1 MRRLL
6 PFILSAAA
14 CAGPEL
20 PPPGGTPRA
29 DSAFAAVQAR
39 GAEVMGVDQQAAT
52 HVFEDLADGGRILF
66 TANDASDTS
75 AVRTIQAHLRAQATA
90 FAAGDFS
97 GPARVHGRA
106 VPGTDVMAA
115 RRRSMRYDASDRPDG
130 GELRIVAT
138 DPEALAAVRRFLQFQ
153 REDHRAAGHEGHGAA
168 MDHAAHMRAGP
179 MPGARMP

>member
-1 MRRLL
+1 MRRLV
-6 PFILSAAA
+6 PVILSAAA
-14 CAGPEL
+14 CAGPDL
-20 PPPGGTPRA
+20 PPPGSTPRA

-66 TANDASDTS
+66 TANDPTDTA
-75 AVRTIQAHLRAQATA
+75 AVRTIRAHLRAQATA

-97 GPARVHGRA
+97 GPAQVHGRT

-138 DPEALAAVRRFLQFQ
+138 DPETLAAVRRFLQFQ

-168 MDHAAHMRAGP
+168 MDHAAHMRPGP
-179 MPGARMP
+179 TPGARMP